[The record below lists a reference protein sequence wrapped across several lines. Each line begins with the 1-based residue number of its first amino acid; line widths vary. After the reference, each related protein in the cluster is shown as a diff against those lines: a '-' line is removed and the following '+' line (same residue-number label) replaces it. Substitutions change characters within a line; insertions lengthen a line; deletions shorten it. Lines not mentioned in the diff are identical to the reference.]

1 MVAMDDFVLTISDDE
16 AQIPDLDGA
25 QRSENSSPPPRERAG
40 EKRKREV
47 NEKKSAKQQKKKNKK
62 SQAAPTEESPDV
74 GNGFESSAADNDLDI
89 NPDFKFDLGQIEG
102 DVVEGFD
109 DSWNVPASGDQ
120 GNDGSRALE
129 IEDIIA
135 RRRQKAQA
143 AKAGISQL
151 AGGGVDD
158 DDQNQNENE
167 LGGPNFHED
176 ELLADDAFGMGAVDE
191 DEDGSHEGEVPHESD
206 KSETDSKSDQEEDGP
221 SDAEG
226 SDADSVA
233 APMPHP
239 DDDING
245 YISDEQEKR
254 EDPRQKAKRDAF
266 FAPEEPGKD
275 SNALAK
281 TEASFHSMSLSRP
294 ILRGL
299 TSLGFTSPT
308 PIQKKT
314 VPIALM
320 GKDIVGGAVTGSGK
334 TAAFVLPILERLL
347 FRPKKVPTTRVSI
360 LTPTRELAVQCY
372 NVAVKLAAL
381 TDITFAL
388 IVGGLSLREQEQTL
402 KKRPDIVIATPGRFI
417 DHMRNSASFAVEH
430 LEILVLDE
438 ADRMLEDGFADEI
451 NEVLNTIPRSRQ
463 TMLFS
468 ATMTDDVDQLI
479 RVGLNK
485 PVRLMVDAQKQ
496 TVSGLTQEFIKL
508 KGPVIHSSAP
518 AASTTDSN
526 NDQSVADDP
535 RRLAYLLHLCTI
547 IYTSKTIVFLPTKA
561 LAHHLKVLLALNGL
575 AAAELHGSMSQEQRL
590 RAITSFRDGSSTHLL
605 ATDLA
610 SRGLDIPRVET
621 VINFT
626 VPTTSTTYLHRVGR
640 TARAGRAG
648 VSCTLFT
655 SSAPSKRE
663 GSGKAKVTSERT
675 LLKPILKLA
684 KAQNARI
691 RTRTLPA
698 DAISALGQKIA
709 DQAGEMEEVLKEEK
723 EERAMAIAERDVV
736 KGENLVLHEEAIK
749 SRPRRTW
756 FQSEDEKKA
765 AKEVGRAERTGMP
778 EGGMWRESM
787 RPEKRDKRRM
797 SGKERKKEDDKR
809 ERSKSGVWKKGKKD
823 KLAPPTPGQ
832 RKGRGSA
839 GAGGGKGKGG
849 VAKSK
854 TKPKKGKR

>member
-1 MVAMDDFVLTISDDE
+1 MGAMDDFVLTISDDE

-25 QRSENSSPPPRERAG
+25 EQSEDASPPPQERA
-40 EKRKREV
+40 EKKRKREV
-47 NEKKSAKQQKKKNKK
+47 NEKKSTKKQKNKK
-62 SQAAPTEESPDV
+62 TQTPPTEENSDAE
-74 GNGFESSAADNDLDI
+74 NALESSAVYNDVDI
-89 NPDFKFDLGQIEG
+89 NPDFAFNLGQTEG
-102 DVVEGFD
+102 NVVEGFED
-109 DSWNVPASGDQ
+109 AWNVPASGDQ
-120 GNDGSRALE
+120 LNDSSKSLGV
-129 IEDIIA
+129 EDIIA
-135 RRRQKAQA
+135 RRRQRAQA
-143 AKAGISQL
+143 EKAGVSL
-151 AGGGVDD
+151 PANAPVDG
-158 DDQNQNENE
+158 NEESQNEDE
-167 LGGPNFHED
+167 SGDPNAHED
-176 ELLADDAFGMGAVDE
+176 ELLADDAFGMGAVEE
-191 DEDGSHEGEVPHESD
+191 DEDGSQEGEKSRDSDQSGAGSEWDEDDDAQSVGKESD
-206 KSETDSKSDQEEDGP
+206 DDSE
-221 SDAEG
+221 
-226 SDADSVA
+226 A
-233 APMPHP
+233 APVPHP
-239 DDDING
+239 DDDIDG
-245 YISDEQEKR
+245 HISEDEEKR
-254 EDPRQKAKRDAF
+254 EDPRRKARRDAF
-266 FAPEEPGKD
+266 FAPEESAKD
-275 SNALAK
+275 SKALAK
-281 TEASFHSMSLSRP
+281 TEASFQSMSLSRP

-417 DHMRNSASFAVEH
+417 DHMRNSASFVVEN

-438 ADRMLEDGFADEI
+438 ADRMLEDGFADEL

-496 TVSGLTQEFIKL
+496 TVSGLTQEFIKM
-508 KGPVIHSSAP
+508 KGPIIHPSKTAT
-518 AASTTDSN
+518 STTDSSN
-526 NDQSVADDP
+526 NDNTVAEDP
-535 RRLAYLLHLCTI
+535 RRLSYLLHLCTTT
-547 IYTSKTIVFLPTKA
+547 YTAKTIIFLPTKT
-561 LAHHLKVLLALNGL
+561 LAHRLKVLFALNGI

-621 VINFT
+621 VINYT

-663 GSGKAKVTSERT
+663 GNKAKVTSERA

-698 DAISALGQKIA
+698 DAITALGQQIA
-709 DQAGEMEEVLKEEK
+709 EQAGEMEEVLKEEK
-723 EERAMAIAERDVV
+723 EERVMAIAERDVV
-736 KGENLVLHEEAIK
+736 KGENLVLHEEEIK

-756 FQSEDEKKA
+756 FQSEGEKRA
-765 AKEVGRAERTGMP
+765 AKEVGREERTGMP
-778 EGGMWRESM
+778 EGGVAREAM
-787 RPEKRDKRRM
+787 RPGKRDRRRM

-809 ERSKSGVWKKGKKD
+809 ERGKSGIWKKGKKD
-823 KLAPPTPGQ
+823 KLAPPKPGKNG
-832 RKGRGSA
+832 KG
-839 GAGGGKGKGG
+839 GAAAAAAGGKGKSG
-849 VAKSK
+849 VGKSK
-854 TKPKKGKR
+854 TKPKKGRK